1 MAESKFK
8 LVLSAK
14 LSKNSLST
22 IQDQLNKISTKVKF
36 EIPIDTKQVEKLGQ
50 AAKAMDEVGTKSKRA
65 AQHLQTFDD
74 KISKFLEWEI
84 IGDVINTVEDAIG
97 NAIQTVFDFDSVLT
111 ELTKVTDLSGDE
123 LKQFSQDAFDVATQ
137 ISSTGQ
143 AVLEASVI
151 FAQAGYEANEALNL
165 AKWATVLTNVSEA
178 GATAEE
184 SASTLIA
191 TMKAFGMESKDAG
204 HIVDVLNEV
213 DVFAS
218 RYSNVA

>member
-1 MAESKFK
+1 MKNFVYFAAVLAIAFLVATQFGLNILFLGIAICFVGECIVFDAGGVLESAEKYETRLKYSRTM
-8 LVLSAK
+8 LVCHVGWYVCTL
-14 LSKNSLST
+14 LL
-22 IQDQLNKISTKVKF
+22 
-36 EIPIDTKQVEKLGQ
+36 
-50 AAKAMDEVGTKSKRA
+50 AAF
-65 AQHLQTFDD
+65 FDVLD
-74 KISKFLEWEI
+74 
-84 IGDVINTVEDAIG
+84 GYTYYVEDAIG
-97 NAIQTVFDFDSVLT
+97 NAIQTVFDFDSVLI